1 MKPEVERVLVCGY
14 YGFGN
19 TGDEAILSVLVEDLR
34 HLYGDCEIS
43 VLSGDPVT
51 TSGHFN
57 VVGIPWQSPADLI
70 AAARRSD
77 LMVLGGGGLIQDY
90 NGFDSSQMLTAWH
103 GDVIWAEFA
112 LFARMLQKPLAIYG
126 VGVGPLHTEEGKDAA
141 RLVFSLAATASVR
154 DQESLSLLGEIS
166 VSTEK
171 IVLGGDPV
179 FRLEPTTTQAID
191 SILNMEGI
199 PVGERTVGVCL
210 RPWRSGLP
218 SKEIAAALDEIIE
231 DQDARV
237 VFLPFQV
244 APTRNENDSHAAHEV
259 MLAMKRGDRAG
270 IVRGA
275 YGPREKLALF
285 SQFDTVLAMRLHAA
299 MFGLK
304 AGKPTVAIAY
314 DRKVESMMS
323 DLGLSGLALPLEG
336 LTSEAIVTTLEKAE
350 SSHDSETVAR
360 AIQEL
365 ADRSLRNREAL
376 AQASK
381 SSAKGRHEDGEVL
394 EMLIDAAMAR
404 SNDAQLLNRARYES
418 SLKDA
423 TIDHLRAELK
433 EVHDS
438 RAQQL
443 ARRYWKLRQDA
454 RETAAK
460 VRSRLDPRARSRSSD
475 EAPLFDRFNDTPIYG
490 GPSDLR
496 AHYAGQLEQILD
508 EHRHAVG
515 YALLPFSIGWRSS
528 LFQRPQ
534 QMARALARQGYLVFY
549 GLDHW
554 SREQTDGFR
563 QVDTNLFL
571 YSVFPNY
578 LDVLQGIPRPLT
590 LTYAYNFNFVRHLRE
605 PVTVFEH
612 IDELEVFTATHQME
626 HLIQWYEDAIENA
639 DIVVASAHDLL
650 ATVQK
655 RRPDAFLCQNGVDF
669 DHFAAP
675 RPGPPPADLP
685 TDGQPIV
692 GYYGALAEWIDYDL
706 LDFAAQSL
714 PNFQF
719 VFIGPNYDESMDGK
733 PVFAR
738 PNVSWLGP
746 KEYDE
751 LPSYLQAFSVATI
764 PFVLNDVTHAV
775 SPVKLHEYLAGGK
788 PVVTTAMRETASYD
802 VVMIGQNSN
811 DWIEKLVE
819 AERLSHDPAHV
830 ERLRMTARANTWDQR
845 VGSLIDAAARLHLG

>member
-1 MKPEVERVLVCGY
+1 
-14 YGFGN
+14 
-19 TGDEAILSVLVEDLR
+19 
-34 HLYGDCEIS
+34 
-43 VLSGDPVT
+43 
-51 TSGHFN
+51 
-57 VVGIPWQSPADLI
+57 
-70 AAARRSD
+70 
-77 LMVLGGGGLIQDY
+77 
-90 NGFDSSQMLTAWH
+90 
-103 GDVIWAEFA
+103 
-112 LFARMLQKPLAIYG
+112 
-126 VGVGPLHTEEGKDAA
+126 
-141 RLVFSLAATASVR
+141 LVFSLATTASVR
-154 DQESLSLLGEIS
+154 DQESRSLLQNIG
-166 VSTEK
+166 VTAAK
-171 IVLGGDPV
+171 VVLGGDPV
-179 FRLEPTTTQAID
+179 FRLEPTATEAMD
-191 SILNMEGI
+191 SILEMEGI
-199 PVGERTVGVCL
+199 PAGESTVGVCL
-210 RPWRSGLP
+210 RPWRTGLP
-218 SKEIAAALDEIIE
+218 VTEIATALDQIIE
-231 DQDARV
+231 DQNARV
-237 VFLPFQV
+237 AFLPFQT

-304 AGKPTVAIAY
+304 AGKPTVAISY
-314 DRKVESMMS
+314 DRKVETMMS
-323 DLGLSGLALPLEG
+323 DLGLSGFALPLEG
-336 LTSEAIVTTLEKAE
+336 LTSEGIVATLEKAE
-350 SSHDSETVAR
+350 GSHDPDAVASS
-360 AIQEL
+360 ISSL
-365 ADRSLRNREAL
+365 AERSLHNREAL
-376 AQASK
+376 SQAAPT
-381 SSAKGRHEDGEVL
+381 SAEAHHADGQVL

-404 SNDAQLLNRARYES
+404 SNDAQMLNRARYES

-460 VRSRLDPRARSRSSD
+460 VRSRIDPRARSTSTD
-475 EAPLFDRFNDTPIYG
+475 EAPLFDRFNDTPTYG

-496 AHYAGQLEQILD
+496 AHYAGQLEQILE
-508 EHRHAVG
+508 EHRQVVG

-563 QVDTNLFL
+563 QADTNLFL

-590 LTYAYNFNFVRHLRE
+590 LTYAYNFNFIRHLRE

-626 HLIQWYEDAIENA
+626 HLVQWYEDAIENA

-669 DHFAAP
+669 DHFAA
-675 RPGPPPADLP
+675 RRLGPPPADLP

-706 LDFAAQSL
+706 LDFAAEKL
-714 PNFQF
+714 PEFRF
-719 VFIGPNYDESMDGK
+719 VFIGPNYDESMNGK

-746 KEYDE
+746 KEYDV

-788 PVVTTAMRETASYD
+788 PVVTTAMREAASYD
-802 VVMIGQNSN
+802 VVMIGQNRN
-811 DWIEKLVE
+811 DWVEKLVE
-819 AERLSHDPAHV
+819 AERLSHNPTHV
-830 ERLRMTARANTWDQR
+830 DRLRMTARANTWDQR